1 MGFAFSTHNLRSLR
15 SYADCELFFNNT
27 DVIRGYDKDVHGV
40 PLHKERRDPH
50 NKSLIRRMD
59 GVQRGS
65 FAYHPT
71 YALRLY
77 HTDVVTYNADGSILL
92 DLSYVSQSTAEF
104 ANCYTP
110 NTHGHRR
117 YYTSLRNG
125 YLILRDTK
133 THADYIQKH
142 SSVPILIQADGTIDL
157 SSVATTYA
165 ILLNKPK
172 AHTLRKALAPMLQ
185 YIKVLRSNG
194 FGDDFPLAEREHIVN
209 QFATTDYPR
218 WNVLIRALV
227 WQAKLNKAPANPL
240 DITSMLAAASED
252 ETAALYYAV
261 ACATAYRNDP
271 KKEIYEATYK
281 LSGFYEK
288 HPNPV
293 GTIPAK
299 FTL

>member
-1 MGFAFSTHNLRSLR
+1 MAFSLSAHNLRSLR

-27 DVIRGYDKDVHGV
+27 DAIRGYDKSTHGV
-40 PLHKERRDPH
+40 PLHKERRDH
-50 NKSLIRRMD
+50 HHKSLIRRMD

-77 HTDVVTYNADGSILL
+77 RTDVVTYNADGSILL
-92 DLSYVSQSTAEF
+92 DLSYASQSTAEF
-104 ANCYTP
+104 ANRYTP
-110 NTHGHRR
+110 DAHGYRR
-117 YYTSLRNG
+117 YYVSIRKDN
-125 YLILRDTK
+125 LILRDK
-133 THADYIQKH
+133 ETHADYIQKH

-157 SSVATTYA
+157 SSVATTYTT
-165 ILLNKPK
+165 LLNKPK
-172 AHTLRKALAPMLQ
+172 AHTLRKALAPMVQ

-194 FGDDFPLAEREHIVN
+194 FGDNLLAHEREHMTN
-209 QFATTDYPR
+209 KFATTTYPH
-218 WNVLIRALV
+218 WNALIRFLV
-227 WQAKLNKAPANPL
+227 WPSNRITFPTNPL
-240 DITSMLAAASED
+240 DITSMLATASED

-261 ACATAYRNDP
+261 ACAMAYRDDP
-271 KKEIYEATYK
+271 KKEIYETAYK
-281 LSGFYEK
+281 LSGLYEK